1 MMEKLHR
8 AVGRDKDLT
17 HIKLVITILE
27 ISDWVRNMDTVKWSL
42 SMEMSMREIGRVA
55 SSTAGEG
62 TNGKMEQ
69 YFKAIF
75 GLTNAKDKELSFI
88 PIIRGLRVT
97 GETMFAINSQ
107 FIIRLPI
114 NTHKKVSIYHE

>member
-42 SMEMSMREIGRVA
+42 
-55 SSTAGEG
+55 
-62 TNGKMEQ
+62 
-69 YFKAIF
+69 
-75 GLTNAKDKELSFI
+75 
-88 PIIRGLRVT
+88 
-97 GETMFAINSQ
+97 
-107 FIIRLPI
+107 
-114 NTHKKVSIYHE
+114 